1 MGVFKCL
8 FVFPNLASFFN
19 HKTFRIA
26 CVLITQSCPTLCD
39 VMVCSP
45 LGSSAN
51 GILQTRILDWVAI
64 SSSRDLPDPGIKAGS
79 PALQADSYHLSHQNP
94 QDSLEERKWSSQL
107 CVAPDLRVMIAKREA
122 LRFRAS
128 GRRWA
133 QDRRLFSSLPGSM
146 SLQSP
151 TSFQPPGLFSLPFSA
166 NLLCASGI
174 YTGYSLSLQSHC
186 WAEMFFSQGH
196 LHQRFTQSGLYN
208 TYHNHDGVTVSIT
221 IYVRPVSLPN
231 QSSKKSRVLSVFFFT
246 IIPSN

>member
-1 MGVFKCL
+1 MAVFKCL
-8 FVFPNLASFFN
+8 FVFQNLGSYFN

-39 VMVCSP
+39 LMVCSP

-51 GILQTRILDWVAI
+51 GILQARILEWVAI

-79 PALQADSYHLSHQNP
+79 PALQANSYHLSHQNL
-94 QDSLEERKWSSQL
+94 QDSIEERKWSSQL
-107 CVAPDLRVMIAKREA
+107 RVVPDLKVMGAKREA
-122 LRFRAS
+122 LRFRAT

-133 QDRRLFSSLPGSM
+133 QDGRLFSSLPGSI
-146 SLQSP
+146 SLQSL
-151 TSFQPPGLFSLPFSA
+151 TSFQPQGLFSVPLSA
-166 NLLCASGI
+166 NLLHASGI
-174 YTGYSLSLQSHC
+174 YTAYSLSLQSHC
-186 WAEMFFSQGH
+186 WAEMFSQGH
-196 LHQRFTQSGLYN
+196 LHQLFRQSGLYN
-208 TYHNHDGVTVSIT
+208 TYHHHDGVTVSIT